1 MFEAAV
7 CPLIHPESITD
18 VQVDQ
23 DTRIGDVSQTGQWA
37 PFNPHYGVSTLVS
50 FRTYL
55 MVVCKHIG
63 KLQYRKQVH
72 HSYQ

>member
-7 CPLIHPESITD
+7 CPLIFSDFMTD

-37 PFNPHYGVSTLVS
+37 PFNPHYGVSILI
-50 FRTYL
+50 RY
-55 MVVCKHIG
+55 
-63 KLQYRKQVH
+63 VH
-72 HSYQ
+72 V